1 VTWDQ
6 ILSFIKDFGLPL
18 TMAGVAVWALVKG
31 VVVPRVYF
39 EREVERADY
48 WQAVAE
54 RLLQLNQQTQE
65 VARQAGQVARDA
77 VTRARGR

>member
-1 VTWDQ
+1 VNWDQ

-31 VVVPRVYF
+31 IVVPRVYF

-65 VARQAGQVARDA
+65 VARQAGQLARDA
-77 VTRARGR
+77 VTRVRGR